1 MAQGAP
7 PYSNLPPY
15 PAMLKITQQDPPNV
29 PESFSKEFRDFI
41 RQCLTKDVS
50 KRPRINELIK
60 HPFIKKGATKTSH
73 LISLIQKHQQSKKFD
88 VSGKDLSD
96 DEEFDQF
103 SQHKEDKQKKN
114 QRDVSVEWTFGTAAT
129 DDEDDEKDINYNGN
143 LYDDKGDF
151 DDGTFFRTTT
161 DHKEK
166 LQEAANG
173 YQSDDN
179 VEFDGGTMVRTGGG
193 TAIDNDNENGDQYAS
208 DNTDEFNTNET
219 YQKIKNTTKVKTTS
233 LNSLNIRVPKPK
245 FSNAPSSISYS
256 IGIQTI
262 GIETFDK
269 STQTHMDNKNNNH
282 QYNNTVSDLVGVY
295 GDIDGLFNVLA
306 NHIDNDGQKHLE
318 ILREKVKKLT
328 HMKITERKMS
338 KAESANSIQIARDR
352 IQQIRQRRAD
362 LKQKHNKVK
371 PIDENDTAK

>member
-179 VEFDGGTMVRTGGG
+179 DKFDGGGIHDTDDENT
-193 TAIDNDNENGDQYAS
+193 IDLSPISAQEQSRLGKLRLNEEVTVMY
-208 DNTDEFNTNET
+208 
-219 YQKIKNTTKVKTTS
+219 KVKGV
-233 LNSLNIRVPKPK
+233 IRCFDKNKSK
-245 FSNAPSSISYS
+245 F
-256 IGIQTI
+256 
-262 GIETFDK
+262 GIELIKPEGEHNGT
-269 STQTHMDNKNNNH
+269 
-282 QYNNTVSDLVGVY
+282 
-295 GDIDGLFNVLA
+295 IDGIKYFECN
-306 NHIDNDGQKHLE
+306 N
-318 ILREKVKKLT
+318 
-328 HMKITERKMS
+328 KMG
-338 KAESANSIQIARDR
+338 
-352 IQQIRQRRAD
+352 
-362 LKQKHNKVK
+362 
-371 PIDENDTAK
+371 